1 MADEKRRDFLKT
13 KLGSAVA
20 FGVGLAAG
28 GAAGAGA
35 MRARQN
41 ALRHPFEADRVWS
54 YAQQG
59 EDIIL
64 FHILYQVLGLRPIT
78 YMDVGAHH
86 PVAHNNTFFL
96 YELGNEGVL
105 VEPNPALWNVL
116 ASVRPRDALVRGGIG
131 IDGKDSEADYYV
143 INDNGEL
150 NTFSKEMAESYP
162 ARTGGRFRVRE
173 VLRLPL
179 LDINRLMEKHWKG
192 APHLLSVD
200 TEGFELPIL
209 RSIDWK
215 RYRPKVV
222 CVDTL
227 EVATRRQRTPILEFM
242 VKQGYDVRGGTFVN
256 TIFVD
261 RALIQGQ

>member
-1 MADEKRRDFLKT
+1 
-13 KLGSAVA
+13 
-20 FGVGLAAG
+20 
-28 GAAGAGA
+28 
-35 MRARQN
+35 
-41 ALRHPFEADRVWS
+41 
-54 YAQQG
+54 
-59 EDIIL
+59 
-64 FHILYQVLGLRPIT
+64 
-78 YMDVGAHH
+78 
-86 PVAHNNTFFL
+86 
-96 YELGNEGVL
+96 
-105 VEPNPALWNVL
+105 
-116 ASVRPRDALVRGGIG
+116 
-131 IDGKDSEADYYV
+131 
-143 INDNGEL
+143 
-150 NTFSKEMAESYP
+150 
-162 ARTGGRFRVRE
+162 
-173 VLRLPL
+173 
-179 LDINRLMEKHWKG
+179 MEKHWKG